1 VEENGGK
8 ESCEWEMSLQR
19 FGREF
24 RQIDAFLFGLSG
36 EVLPDAP
43 FDRGGHQDLRIW
55 RDVVEAANSFGE
67 VNAGRDVVVVERG
80 VGHGP
85 APMHNSPFLTML

>member
-1 VEENGGK
+1 
-8 ESCEWEMSLQR
+8 
-19 FGREF
+19 
-24 RQIDAFLFGLSG
+24 
-36 EVLPDAP
+36 
-43 FDRGGHQDLRIW
+43 
-55 RDVVEAANSFGE
+55 VVEAANSFGE